1 MNPTLDDIFYASLEA
16 WDTDEETYRNLK
28 YSREALAVNI
38 RQFVCWLAQRNG
50 YSLHEIGQYLGIDHS
65 TVHHNKKKVEDYLSY
80 DTEYISLLNK
90 AMKIIDKNKE
100 REEVQVKEVAI
111 KGYISRDED
120 NTLTLWEKEP
130 IRDKFKNG
138 EGYWF
143 GESPRDLDP
152 TLFPWITWSTK
163 PQPCEIIVKIK

>member
-1 MNPTLDDIFYASLEA
+1 MKPTLDDIFYASLEA

-38 RQFVCWLAQRNG
+38 RQFICWLAQRNE

-65 TVHHNKKKVEDYLSY
+65 TVHYNKKKVEDYLSY

-90 AMKIIDKNKE
+90 AMETIDKSKE
-100 REEVQVKEVAI
+100 DIKVKEI
-111 KGYISRDED
+111 TIDGYITRDED
-120 NTLTLWEKEP
+120 GELTLWEGEP
-130 IRDKFKNG
+130 IREKFSDGN
-138 EGYWF
+138 GYWC